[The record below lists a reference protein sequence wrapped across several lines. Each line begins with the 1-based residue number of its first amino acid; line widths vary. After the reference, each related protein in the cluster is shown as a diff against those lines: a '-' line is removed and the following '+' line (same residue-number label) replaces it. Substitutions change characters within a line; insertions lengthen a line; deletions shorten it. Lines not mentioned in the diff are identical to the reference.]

1 MEEQQTEIKEAP
13 EVNEPTQSQE
23 AVVLDNAVKSGEVD
37 KAFGLQDDG
46 VYKINLDKPPTEV
59 KKETKAKTKKAEPKA
74 EPKTEKDAVQKQ
86 ETKDSNVPIEKSE
99 DSPSVQELDKEVRG
113 SAKEEKETAETEEK
127 VLDKTTESN
136 TNDTV
141 PDSPLELI
149 TKEEPKKNV
158 KKEDKEKETPVLQEK
173 EIKEDNKVLPE
184 NVDKLV
190 KFLED
195 TGGTIEDYVN
205 LNRDVSK
212 MDNISLLREY
222 YSKTKPHLNAED
234 IDFLF
239 NKNFAYDGEADN
251 PQEIKAKQLAFK
263 EELFNAQNYFTS
275 NKEKYYADLRLRKQ
289 DTLTPEQSEAIEF
302 YNSYKEQ
309 RKGSDEK
316 LDYFKKETDKVFNDD
331 FKGFDFKVGEN
342 KYRYKVDNPQKVKEF
357 QYNLANWVNTHLN
370 DKGAVKDPAF
380 YHKSLFA
387 AQNADKLAS
396 HFYEQGRADAI
407 RESAK
412 QAKNIKMDPRSDN
425 ATMPKTNTSGIRAV
439 SSNDDNPNKLRI
451 KWK

>member
-13 EVNEPTQSQE
+13 EANEPTQSKE
-23 AVVLDNAVKSGEVD
+23 AIVLEEAVKSGEVD

-59 KKETKAKTKKAEPKA
+59 KKEPKAKTKKAEPKV
-74 EPKTEKDAVQKQ
+74 EKDAVQKQ

-99 DSPSVQELDKEVRG
+99 DSPSVQKLDKEIRG
-113 SAKEEKETAETEEK
+113 SAKEEKETVKTEEK
-127 VLDKTTESN
+127 VLDKTNEPN
-136 TNDTV
+136 TNSSV

-149 TKEEPKKNV
+149 VEEEPKKNV
-158 KKEDKEKETPVLQEK
+158 KTEEKEKETPILQEK
-173 EIKEDNKVLPE
+173 EIKEEKVVLPE

-222 YSKTKPHLNAED
+222 YSKTKPHLDAED

-239 NKNFAYDGEADN
+239 NKNFAYDGEADD
-251 PQEIKAKQLAFK
+251 PQDIKAKKLAFK

-275 NKEKYYADLRLRKQ
+275 NKEKYYADLKLRKQ
-289 DTLTPEQSEAIEF
+289 DTLTPEQNEAIEF
-302 YNSYKEQ
+302 YNNYKQQQQGAE
-309 RKGSDEK
+309 EK
-316 LDYFKKETDKVFNDD
+316 ANNFKKETDKVFNDN

-342 KYRYKVDNPQKVKEF
+342 KYRYKVENPQKVKEF
-357 QYNLANWVNTHLN
+357 QSSINNWIGTHLDN
-370 DKGAVKDPAF
+370 KGIIKDTAF

-387 AQNADKLAS
+387 AQNADKIAN

-425 ATMPKTNTSGIRAV
+425 ATVPKTNTSGIRAV